1 MAVSE
6 QELRHVASLARLALP
21 SKRIPKLLAEL
32 NGILE
37 HMDALSRVDTSDV
50 DAVHGV
56 GAGGMRLRADDGP
69 QYPLA
74 IEHAQLAPESRDGFV
89 LVPRLATHGGT
100 SGQSTEDLG

>member
-1 MAVSE
+1 VAVSE
-6 QELRHVASLARLALP
+6 QELRRVASLARLALP
-21 SKRIPKLLAEL
+21 SKRIPALLAEL

-37 HMDALSRVDTSDV
+37 HMSVLARVDTSDV

-74 IEHAQLAPESRDGFV
+74 IDRERFAPETRDGLF
-89 LVPRLATHGGT
+89 LVPRLATHGGAPAG
-100 SGQSTEDLG
+100 SAEDLG